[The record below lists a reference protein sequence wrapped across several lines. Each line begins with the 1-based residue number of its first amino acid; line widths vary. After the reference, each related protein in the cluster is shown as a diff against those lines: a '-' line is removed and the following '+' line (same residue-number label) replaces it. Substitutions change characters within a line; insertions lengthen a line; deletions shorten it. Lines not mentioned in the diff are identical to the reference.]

1 MAQNLTTLKLPYGHG
16 TVSTQVPTAAI
27 QAILVPLQQG
37 GDPSPDDEARIL
49 DEALARPVGT
59 PRLRNLARPG
69 QKVAIVTSDL
79 TRPCPS
85 ERLLPPVLAE
95 LAAAGV
101 SDRDVTVVLALGL
114 HRPMTAAEM
123 EAAVGPEMCRRLSI
137 VNHDPQD
144 TVRLGVT
151 AAGTPVEIH
160 RPVVEADF
168 RICLGNLELHY
179 FAGYSGGA
187 KAILPG
193 CASRAA
199 VNANHAMMVRPEA
212 AAGRLEDNPVRADL
226 EEGVALLGVDFILN
240 VVVDGLHRIVGAVAG
255 DVMAAH
261 RQGCQMVAQRGM
273 VGIERRA
280 DLVLASAGGY
290 PKDVNLYQA
299 QKALDNAA
307 HAVRDGGILILVA
320 ECPEGLGNKTFEAW
334 MTGAGSPDELL
345 ARIQQEFVL
354 GGHKAAAIAA
364 VQKRASI
371 CLVSALPE
379 DLVRRCGLVPFASL
393 DGAVSAALGEL
404 GPNPRLLVLPQG
416 GSVLPVIR
424 GKEQRIRGIDGSAG
438 RQVRRTSDP

>member
-1 MAQNLTTLKLPYGHG
+1 LADNLTTLELPYGHG
-16 TVSTQVPTAAI
+16 TVSTQVPAAAL
-27 QAILVPLQQG
+27 QAVLVPLQPEG
-37 GDPSPDDEARIL
+37 EPSLHDETQIL
-49 DEALARPVGT
+49 HDALARPIGT
-59 PRLRNLARPG
+59 PRLRDLARPG
-69 QKVAIVTSDL
+69 QKIVIVTSDL

-85 ERLLPPVLAE
+85 EQLLPPVLAE

-101 SDRDVTVVLALGL
+101 NDRDVTVVLALGL
-114 HRPMTAAEM
+114 HRPMTEAEM
-123 EAAVGPEMCRRLSI
+123 EAAVGPEMCRRLAI
-137 VNHDPQD
+137 VNQDPQD
-144 TVRLGVT
+144 TVRLGIT
-151 AAGTPVEIH
+151 AAGTPVEIY

-212 AAGRLEDNPVRADL
+212 AAGRLAGNPVRADL

-240 VVVDGLHRIVGAVAG
+240 VVVDGRHRIVGAAAG
-255 DVMAAH
+255 EVIAAH

-273 VGIERRA
+273 VEIERRA
-280 DLVLASAGGY
+280 DLVVTSAGGY

-334 MTGAGSPDELL
+334 MTGASSPDELL

-354 GGHKAAAIAA
+354 GGHKAAAVAA

-371 CLVSALPE
+371 YLVSALPE

-393 DGAVSAALGEL
+393 DGAATAALGAL
-404 GPNPRLLVLPQG
+404 GPNPSLLVLPQG
-416 GSVLPVIR
+416 GSVWPVVLYS
-424 GKEQRIRGIDGSAG
+424 GWAG
-438 RQVRRTSDP
+438 LGD